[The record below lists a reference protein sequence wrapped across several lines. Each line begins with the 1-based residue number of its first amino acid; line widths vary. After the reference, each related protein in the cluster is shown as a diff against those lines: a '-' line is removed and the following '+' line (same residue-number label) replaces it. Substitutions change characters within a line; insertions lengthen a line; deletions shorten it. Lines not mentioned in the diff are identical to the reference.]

1 MILDTEAVRPT
12 LCVWQ
17 LFDFMAEGGKFMF
30 ESTQPGAQMHD
41 ELHVQYSIDF
51 TRTMT
56 ALEKQLHSCEDPSV
70 IAMDALKVGAAFYDA
85 DWCGVIEGDLEMEA
99 WAPVLWYNVANH
111 GMTETAFRDLEETK
125 NLERWV
131 EKLYAC
137 EPLII
142 PDTLEIQE
150 SNPEEYALYER
161 CKAKAIL
168 AVPFWKNPTGFMIV
182 RNPKRYHIDP
192 YESGFLQALAFVT
205 FNAITEQKL
214 INRTQKAFS
223 PDSIKNDN
231 DVMVNLFGKLE
242 IYTSKGVIT
251 EEEISSPRISRFL
264 VYMLLHGKYPVP
276 PRTILEQIW
285 PDEDAESASTKIKS
299 LAYRLQTVFGV
310 VSDSRLIIS
319 TLRGYQLNPDLNI
332 MTDIQEFEDCWRK
345 AQSAITM
352 QAKLELLKKATEI
365 YDGNIYDTAS
375 SEHWLMPYEL
385 TYKYKCLEIYIDMVR
400 IYFDVQD
407 YANAQ
412 KYASLALLID
422 KANVDAYYWLIR
434 AKRQKDSLSMAKG
447 ELKLAEHVLSTEEYA
462 ELLQKLENTKDL
474 EI

>member
-1 MILDTEAVRPT
+1 MFDNT
-12 LCVWQ
+12 Q
-17 LFDFMAEGGKFMF
+17 LEMEMRDN
-30 ESTQPGAQMHD
+30 
-41 ELHVQYSIDF
+41 LHIQYSLDF

-56 ALEKQLHSCEDPSV
+56 ALEKHLHSCEDPSV
-70 IAMDALKVGAAFYDA
+70 IAMDALKVGAKFYDA
-85 DWCGVIEGDLEMEA
+85 DWCGIIEGDLEMDA

-125 NLERWV
+125 NLDRWI

-142 PDTLEIQE
+142 PDTLAIKE

-161 CKAKAIL
+161 CRAKAIL

-192 YESGFLQALAFVT
+192 YESGFLQSLAYVT

-214 INRTQKAFS
+214 ISRTQKAFS
-223 PDSIKNDN
+223 PEIIKNDN
-231 DVMVNLFGKLE
+231 DVMINLFGKLE

-251 EEEISSPRISRFL
+251 EEEISSPRITRFL

-285 PDEDAESASTKIKS
+285 PEEDTENANTKIKS
-299 LAYRLQTVFGV
+299 LAYRLQSVFGV
-310 VSDSRLIIS
+310 ISDSRLVVFS
-319 TLRGYQLNPDLNI
+319 RTGYQLNPEMHI
-332 MTDIQEFEDCWRK
+332 MMDIQQFEDCWMQ

-352 QAKLELLKKATEI
+352 QAKLELLKQAVEI
-365 YDGNIYDTAS
+365 YRGNIYEAAS
-375 SEHWLMPYEL
+375 SEHWLMPHDL
-385 TYKYKCLEIYIDMVR
+385 SYKYKCLEIYIEMVR
-400 IYFDVQD
+400 IYYDIQD
-407 YANAQ
+407 YANVQ
-412 KYASLALLID
+412 KYASLALTLD
-422 KANVDAYYWLIR
+422 KASVDAYYWLIR
-434 AKRQKDSLSMAKG
+434 AKRQRDSLSMARG
-447 ELKLAEHVLSTEEYA
+447 ELRMAEQILTDEEYA
-462 ELLQKLENTKDL
+462 ELLQKLEKTRDL

>member
-1 MILDTEAVRPT
+1 
-12 LCVWQ
+12 
-17 LFDFMAEGGKFMF
+17 MF
-30 ESTQPGAQMHD
+30 EITQPEILMNTD

-70 IAMDALKVGAAFYDA
+70 IAMDALKVGAAFYAA
-85 DWCGVIEGDLEMEA
+85 DWCGVIEGDLEMDA
-99 WAPVLWYNVANH
+99 WAPVLWYNVAEH
-111 GMTETAFRDLEETK
+111 GMTDTAFRDLEETK
-125 NLERWV
+125 NLERWI
-131 EKLYAC
+131 EKLYSC
-137 EPLII
+137 EPVII
-142 PDTLEIQE
+142 PDTSAIKEI
-150 SNPEEYALYER
+150 NPEEYALYER
-161 CKAKAIL
+161 CRAQSVL

-214 INRTQKAFS
+214 INRTQRAFS

-231 DVMVNLFGKLE
+231 DVMINLFGKLE

-251 EEEISSPRISRFL
+251 EEEISSPRITRFL

-285 PDEDAESASTKIKS
+285 PEEDAESASTKIKS
-299 LAYRLQTVFGV
+299 LAYRLQTIFSV

-319 TLRGYQLNPDLNI
+319 TQRGYQLNPDLNI
-332 MTDIQEFEDCWRK
+332 MTDIQEFEDNWAQ

-352 QAKLELLKKATEI
+352 QTKLELLKKATEI
-365 YDGNIYDTAS
+365 YRGNIFDAAS
-375 SEHWLMPYEL
+375 SEHWLMPHEL
-385 TYKYKCLEIYIDMVR
+385 SYKYKCLEIYIDMVR

-407 YANAQ
+407 YANVQ
-412 KYASLALLID
+412 KYASMALLID
-422 KANVDAYYWLIR
+422 KASVDAYYWLIR
-434 AKRQKDSLSMAKG
+434 AKRQRDSLSMAKG
-447 ELKLAEHVLSTEEYA
+447 ELKMAEHVLSDEEYA
-462 ELLQKLENTKDL
+462 ELLQKLEKTRDL